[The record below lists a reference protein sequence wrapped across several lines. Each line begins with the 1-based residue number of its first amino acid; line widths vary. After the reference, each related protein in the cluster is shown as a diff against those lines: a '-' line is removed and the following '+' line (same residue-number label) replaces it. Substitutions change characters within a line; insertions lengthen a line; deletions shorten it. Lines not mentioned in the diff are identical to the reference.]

1 MEIDLFGNIIERKE
15 EYVAEEVK
23 ANPFELLK
31 NISNKNYPESTFGF
45 NKFLTN
51 LGMSQRSDTVLF
63 ANEMN
68 KYDSLS
74 DQICFDFYY
83 HGLPKKNYFAKWAKK
98 FTSDYTDMVKEY
110 FSVSHKV
117 AKQYEKI
124 LDKEQL
130 EQIKQWY
137 NNRKGGK

>member
-15 EYVAEEVK
+15 EPVVEETKV
-23 ANPFELLK
+23 NPFDLLK
-31 NISNKNYPESTFGF
+31 NISQKTYPETLYGY

-68 KYDSLS
+68 KYDNLS
-74 DQICFDFYY
+74 DQMCFDFYY

-98 FTSDYTDMVKEY
+98 FNSDATEMVKEY
-110 FSVSHKV
+110 FSVSYKV
-117 AKQYEKI
+117 AKSYEKI
-124 LDKEQL
+124 LNKSQL
-130 EQIKQWY
+130 DQIKTWY
-137 NNRKGGK
+137 DNRKGGK